1 MELTA
6 KLPHKIEKVALWLFY
21 TLRRRRHRRSGEGL
35 AELSEGLRPRS
46 RRDLL
51 NEELEGG
58 GSFDGEEE

>member
-21 TLRRRRHRRSGEGL
+21 TLRRRRRSGEGL
-35 AELSEGLRPRS
+35 AELSEGLRPRA